1 MLSEQSTPAPLDK
14 DKQEIAAILQ
24 QSLEAHLGE
33 ELHDIEHED
42 LQHYGESLSTLTP
55 LPFRRP

>member
-1 MLSEQSTPAPLDK
+1 MLSEQPAVTPLDK
-14 DKQEIAAILQ
+14 DRQEIATILQ

-55 LPFRRP
+55 LPLRRL